1 MYFFL
6 PLWLFL
12 LLFFSFVFFWRVLWI
27 HGFNIKSANRKFG
40 GGLKPGPKYWFPRLD
55 CLPMWRWS
63 APGPSQP
70 QLMWGQHQGNPT
82 RVQTNKSRKRV
93 SLVVGGII
101 ETKPNPNP
109 QNPRSKPPKSK
120 LQDSKSKLQDPKS
133 KLQDPNPQNSK
144 TQNQSSRIQS
154 RNQGNS
160 QGLNR
165 YQTQR
170 LKCFL
175 DNVRPY
181 QGQPPGSTCSDP
193 KLLKPSGQN
202 ELYEVSKTAFAPR
215 NRLWVQNSSWIEANI
230 FSECE
235 DWILCLVSSLSSKC
249 TDPYW

>member
-1 MYFFL
+1 
-6 PLWLFL
+6 
-12 LLFFSFVFFWRVLWI
+12 
-27 HGFNIKSANRKFG
+27 
-40 GGLKPGPKYWFPRLD
+40 
-55 CLPMWRWS
+55 
-63 APGPSQP
+63 
-70 QLMWGQHQGNPT
+70 MWGQHQGNPT

-120 LQDSKSKLQDPKS
+120 LQD
-133 KLQDPNPQNSK
+133 PNPKNQNSK
-144 TQNQSSRIQS
+144 IQNQSSKIQNQNSKIQNQSSRIQS

-202 ELYEVSKTAFAPR
+202 ELDEVSKTAFAPR
-215 NRLWVQNSSWIEANI
+215 NRL
-230 FSECE
+230 
-235 DWILCLVSSLSSKC
+235 
-249 TDPYW
+249 